1 MSIKT
6 LRKRIALVAVSAL
19 GVGLLSVAPAMAG
32 AVTSGD
38 IALSDAGQT
47 SGVCAS
53 GASTVSSTPRYIAV
67 GGRQDITI
75 STNADGYAVI
85 TGGAKWISGSST
97 DVINST
103 QKKLTL
109 NATGTNTLEV
119 TAAGPFNVAYYN
131 DSDAS
136 AETHYFIAVASCGAG
151 YSAATSYAQINDA
164 AGDTATSNIDAA
176 ADLVIAY
183 NTSGVQSS
191 YLDLDLNDA
200 YGVATVT
207 TGVSLI
213 ATATGGC
220 TVSWTTSDT
229 TGTAI
234 AVDPAGASNDT
245 EDLVILGD
253 NTPRTC
259 RVTVDFGGTTVAD
272 KTVYFRGDAASISV
286 SAADSSLVWGAVD
299 GSASGATTN
308 KDALFYTV
316 KDSAG
321 GVIVHSAV
329 PTLSGATGG
338 FVQCTLADGTYA
350 RTSSLVY
357 GGATVDA
364 VCNNATVFGAGE
376 FKLKIVRQSD
386 GVAVYSDV
394 VKATMSKSLY
404 TFSASWD
411 KASYQIGD
419 IMTLTIT
426 GKDSGGR
433 MVRDYATLDDVEI
446 AVGGASTTVA
456 PTEADYFVN
465 GVKKYKYI
473 AGTTAAS
480 YGWTVSISTG
490 SAMDAIVGNYTITSP
505 AGGVTNAEVLAAIV
519 KLIASINKQI
529 AQLQKQLKKK

>member
-19 GVGLLSVAPAMAG
+19 GVGLLSVAPASAG
-32 AVTSGD
+32 AILVADVT
-38 IALSDAGQT
+38 ISDAGQT

-53 GASTVSSTPRYIAV
+53 GTSTSSATPRYIAV

-119 TAAGPFNVAYYN
+119 TAAGPFNVAYFN
-131 DSDAS
+131 DSDTS
-136 AETHYFIAVASCGAG
+136 VETHYFIAVASCGAG

-164 AGDTATSNIDAA
+164 TSDTATSNIDAS
-176 ADLVIAY
+176 ADLVKAY
-183 NTSGVQSS
+183 DTTGVQSA

-220 TVSWTTSDT
+220 TLNWDTSAT
-229 TGTAI
+229 TGTAV
-234 AVDPAGASNDT
+234 AVDTAAASNDT

-259 RVTVDFGGTTVAD
+259 RVTVTFGADTVAD
-272 KTVYFRGDAASISV
+272 KTVSFRGDAASISV

-308 KDALFYTV
+308 ADALFYTV

-321 GVIVHSAV
+321 GVIVHSAL
-329 PTLSGATGG
+329 PTLSSPTGG
-338 FVQCTLADGTYA
+338 FAQCTLADGTYG

-357 GGATVDA
+357 GGASVDA
-364 VCNNATVFGAGE
+364 VCSNATVFGAGE

-386 GVAVYSDV
+386 GVAVYSDL
-394 VKATMSKSLY
+394 VKATMSKTLY
-404 TFSASWD
+404 TFEAAWD
-411 KASYQIGD
+411 KASYNVGD

-433 MVRDYATLDDVEI
+433 VVRDYATLADVEI

-456 PTEADYFVN
+456 PTEADYFIN

-473 AGTTAAS
+473 AGTTAAA
-480 YGWTVSISTG
+480 YGWTVSMTSG
-490 SAMDAIVGNYTITSP
+490 SAQAALVGNYTITNP
-505 AGGVTNAEVLAAIV
+505 ASGVSNAEVLAAIV

-529 AQLQKQLKKK
+529 KALQKSLKR